1 MANIKDV
8 ARAAGVSVSTVSH
21 VLSGNRPISEATRM
35 RVKETIAQLGYR
47 PNRLAQGLVNKSTS
61 SVGLLVPDL
70 ANPFFSNIA
79 EAVEIAAHER
89 GYSVILCNTNLDPVR
104 EADYL
109 AVLLSRQV
117 DGLIYFP
124 GTRVPNAALTAAV
137 AEGVPVVVVDE
148 RLDNLP
154 GVFVDNFDGGRQVGV
169 YLASLGH
176 RSILFLGGPEGLPTV
191 IDRLDGLRAGLEAA
205 GAPVDNMR
213 LYFGE
218 YRASYGY
225 EAIYAFAR
233 EGIFSPGAAQRPSA
247 VVAAND
253 LIAIGALRA
262 LRELNLRVPRD
273 CSLVGFDGIELT
285 SLITPSLTTVQQ
297 PFGKVATSAVL
308 LLLSRIEA
316 INVRKEDKLSASAVS
331 HVILPVSL
339 IVRESAAAPPDQDA
353 LISSAMQ
360 TTVKSLSLD

>member
-1 MANIKDV
+1 MATIKDV

-21 VLSGNRPISEATRM
+21 VLSGNRPISEATRS
-35 RVKETIAQLGYR
+35 RVMETIGQLGYR
-47 PNRLAQGLVNKSTS
+47 PNRLAQGLVSKSTC

-70 ANPFFSNIA
+70 ANPFFGNIA

-124 GTRVPNAALTAAV
+124 GTRVPNAALSAAV
-137 AEGVPVVVVDE
+137 AEGIPVVIVDE
-148 RLDNLP
+148 RIDNLP
-154 GVFVDNFDGGRQVGV
+154 GVFVDNFDGGRQTGA

-176 RSILFLGGPEGLPTV
+176 RAFLFLGGPEGLPTV
-191 IDRLDGLRAGLEAA
+191 MDRLNGLRAGLEETV
-205 GAPVDNMR
+205 PIDCMLLR
-213 LYFGE
+213 FGE
-218 YRASYGY
+218 YRASHGY
-225 EAIYAFAR
+225 ESIHAYAR
-233 EGIFSPGAAQRPSA
+233 EGIFATGNARRPTA

-262 LRELNLRVPRD
+262 LRELNLRIPHD
-273 CSLVGFDGIELT
+273 CSLAGFDGIELT

-297 PFGKVATSAVL
+297 PFGKVATSAVQ

-316 INVRKEDKLSASAVS
+316 NNGHKGDGNEKSGVS
-331 HVILPVSL
+331 HIIHPVSL
-339 IVRESAAAPPDQDA
+339 VIRESAAAPPDEWA
-353 LISSAMQ
+353 
-360 TTVKSLSLD
+360 

>member
-70 ANPFFSNIA
+70 ANPFFS
-79 EAVEIAAHER
+79 
-89 GYSVILCNTNLDPVR
+89 
-104 EADYL
+104 DYL

-154 GVFVDNFDGGRQVGV
+154 GVFVDNFDGGRQVGA

-297 PFGKVATSAVL
+297 PFGKVATSAVQ

-316 INVRKEDKLSASAVS
+316 INVRKEDRLSASAVS
-331 HVILPVSL
+331 HIILPVSL
-339 IVRESAAAPPDQDA
+339 IVRESVAAPPDQDA

>member
-35 RVKETIAQLGYR
+35 RVMQTIAQLGYR
-47 PNRLAQGLVNKSTS
+47 PNRLAQGLVNKSRC

-89 GYSVILCNTNLDPVR
+89 GYSVILCNTNLDPTR

-124 GTRVPNAALTAAV
+124 GTRAPNAALTAAV
-137 AEGVPVVVVDE
+137 AEGIPVVVVDE
-148 RLDNLP
+148 RIDNLP
-154 GVFVDNFDGGRQVGV
+154 GVFVDNFDGGRQVGA

-191 IDRLDGLRAGLEAA
+191 IDRLNGLRTGLEEASISGIHA
-205 GAPVDNMR
+205 GTMR
-213 LYFGE
+213 ICYGE
-218 YRASYGY
+218 YRASHGY
-225 EAIYAFAR
+225 EAIHAFAR
-233 EGIFSPGAAQRPSA
+233 EGIFAPGAGQRPTA

-253 LIAIGALRA
+253 MIAIGALRA
-262 LRELNLRVPRD
+262 LRELNLRVPHD
-273 CSLVGFDGIELT
+273 CSLIGFDGIELT

-297 PFGKVATSAVL
+297 PFGKVSTSAVQ

-316 INVRKEDKLSASAVS
+316 NNGHKEDNDTAPGVT
-331 HVILPVSL
+331 HIILPVTL
-339 IVRESAAAPPDQDA
+339 IVRESAAAPSDR
-353 LISSAMQ
+353 
-360 TTVKSLSLD
+360 

>member
-35 RVKETIAQLGYR
+35 RVKQIIAQLGYR
-47 PNRLAQGLVNKSTS
+47 PNRLAQGLVNKSS
-61 SVGLLVPDL
+61 CSVGLLVPDL

-89 GYSVILCNTNLDPVR
+89 GYSVILCNTNLDPAR

-124 GTRVPNAALTAAV
+124 GTRVPNAALRAAV

-148 RLDNLP
+148 RIDNLS
-154 GVFVDNFDGGRQVGV
+154 GVFVDNFDGGRQVGA

-191 IDRLDGLRAGLEAA
+191 IDRLNGLRAGLEAA
-205 GAPVDNMR
+205 GVPADTMR
-213 LYFGE
+213 ICYGE
-218 YRASYGY
+218 YRASHGY
-225 EAIYAFAR
+225 EAIHTFAR
-233 EGIFSPGAAQRPSA
+233 EGILAPDAVQRPTA

-253 LIAIGALRA
+253 LIALGALRA
-262 LRELNLRVPRD
+262 LRELNLRIPRD

-285 SLITPSLTTVQQ
+285 SLISPSLTTVQQ
-297 PFGKVATSAVL
+297 PFGKVASSAVQ

-316 INVRKEDKLSASAVS
+316 NNGHKDGNHTTPGVS
-331 HVILPVSL
+331 HIILPVSL
-339 IVRESAAAPPDQDA
+339 IIRESAAAPPDW
-353 LISSAMQ
+353 
-360 TTVKSLSLD
+360 